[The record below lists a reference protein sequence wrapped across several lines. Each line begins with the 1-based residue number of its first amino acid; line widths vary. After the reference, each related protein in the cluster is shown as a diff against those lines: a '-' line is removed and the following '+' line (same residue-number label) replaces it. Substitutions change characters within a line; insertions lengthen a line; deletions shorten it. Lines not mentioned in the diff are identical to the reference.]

1 MKKRAIIFL
10 CFFCLFFTDS
20 LLKASANSPLFDSES
35 IAQDLALSSP
45 QSDETEKSQPPAD
58 SITRQGTLDA
68 AREKKMGEL
77 QSPKLSR
84 IEKYWLNS
92 EKGGLGS
99 NWWGFSPKLGG
110 FDSGAGPGGG
120 VRFWR
125 RDILGTP
132 LEFQG
137 QALFSIRSYKI
148 YILQFG
154 KIMRT
159 DVHRLIGVRGYGGL
173 YNFRGLDKK
182 DYRFFWF
189 GTLRYRDS
197 PEEDFFGL
205 GNDSLEGNDTDFR
218 QKDKTFFGALA
229 YRLTSWVVV
238 AGGAGYQKIEIS
250 PGKDSQNPITD
261 TVFDDTTAPGLLEDA
276 HYFYGG
282 GSFVVDLRDRPYNP
296 HSGFFFGF
304 EHLRYDD
311 TKETMFSF
319 SKTSYDVRAY
329 LPVFADNRTLAFQL
343 YTAMNKPQDGNR
355 VPFYMM
361 ETLGGADVLRGFDTY
376 RFRDEN
382 LISLSTEYRWE
393 PAKFW
398 ELALFYDAGKVF
410 PQGDDWNFND
420 LNTGYGIGV
429 RLKLE
434 KSVILRFDIGHSEEG
449 TTFNIKVSSP
459 SF

>member
-1 MKKRAIIFL
+1 MRKRATIF
-10 CFFCLFFTDS
+10 FFFLCLFFKGS
-20 LLKASANSPLFDSES
+20 FLKASPNSPLFDSES
-35 IAQDLALSSP
+35 IAEDLALSS
-45 QSDETEKSQPPAD
+45 QSDETEKSNPAAD
-58 SITRQGTLDA
+58 STTRQGTLDE
-68 AREKKMGEL
+68 ARENKMGQL
-77 QSPKLSR
+77 KSPKLSR
-84 IEKYWLNS
+84 FEKYWLNS

-99 NWWGFSPKLGG
+99 NWWGFSPKFGG
-110 FDSGAGPGGG
+110 FDSGAGLGGG
-120 VRFWR
+120 VRYWR

-137 QALFSIRSYKI
+137 QALFSIRGYKL
-148 YILQFG
+148 YSFDFG
-154 KIMRT
+154 KVMRS
-159 DVHRLIGVRGYGGL
+159 DIHRLMGVRGYGGL

-182 DYRFFWF
+182 DYNFFWYATF
-189 GTLRYRDS
+189 RYRDL

-205 GNDSLEGNDTDFR
+205 GNDSLEDNDTDFA
-218 QKDKTFFGALA
+218 QKDKTFFGTVAYRFLPWALA
-229 YRLTSWVVV
+229 
-238 AGGAGYQKIEIS
+238 AGGAGYMKVEIS
-250 PGKDSQNPITD
+250 PGSDGTLPNTE

-282 GSFVVDLRDRPYNP
+282 GAFIVDLRDRPYNP

-304 EHLRYDD
+304 AHLRYDD
-311 TKETMFSF
+311 TKETNFSF
-319 SKTSYDVRAY
+319 SKTSYDLRGY
-329 LPVFADNRTLAFQL
+329 LPVFADNRTLAVQL
-343 YTAMNKPQDGNR
+343 YTSMNNPQDGNR

-361 ETLGGADVLRGFDTY
+361 ESLGGADALRGFDTY

-420 LNTGYGIGV
+420 LQHGYGIGL

-434 KSVILRFDIGHSEEG
+434 KSVILRFDVGHSDEG
-449 TTFNIKVSSP
+449 TSFYIKVSSP